1 MIYKKPKVIILSGIS
16 IDGKMT
22 IKKGVSSKVF
32 DKLLEKEAFEPL
44 MKLRAT
50 CDGVMVGSKTICVD
64 NPSLLSIENKR
75 LLRIIPTTHL
85 KIPLNSKIFQIKPE
99 NTLIAT
105 VRAVSRDK
113 IQKIIKIGSRV
124 IFCGKKRLNLRL
136 LFDKLYKLGLRRIL
150 VEGGGTLN
158 YLLLRNSLVD
168 EINVLFLP
176 FVVGNKDAPSLFE
189 GSGFPQELLK
199 LKLKYIKLIKDK
211 YILVSYKVK

>member
-105 VRAVSRDK
+105 VRAVSRKK
-113 IQKIIKIGSRV
+113 IQKIIKMGSRV

-189 GSGFPQELLK
+189 GSGFPQLLK
-199 LKLKYIKLIKDK
+199 LKLKYIKLIKNK